1 MNLEEESSRHR
12 KCQCKGPEVW
22 GRAGSQKKKSQHD
35 RVTVGTQSCPLKD
48 KKRFQVF
55 TVRIFA
61 QGHGITHFILL
72 KGWLAIPIC
81 EDRTAGRNPRQ
92 GLKGSHH
99 NPPTA
104 DDGDQGHRRQW
115 RGCKVFGLQMSWT
128 QHH

>member
-48 KKRFQVF
+48 KKRFQAF

-99 NPPTA
+99 NPP
-104 DDGDQGHRRQW
+104 
-115 RGCKVFGLQMSWT
+115 LQMMVTRATEGSGGGAKSSDFK
-128 QHH
+128 